1 MISLLAV
8 IFSCMKRKLDK
19 QFLWRQYTVIYFKF
33 IKKQETGNVFPHRNG
48 VISKVWLKPKVQ
60 TNKFYQ
66 FYFTERQSSYIIT
79 CKNFKFLKASV
90 KYYTQFP
97 YTAGS
102 KARKELTQLLSLKE
116 TYNGELL
123 YRASILQVYALKM
136 LWLLTV

>member
-1 MISLLAV
+1 MTKKPDIKS
-8 IFSCMKRKLDK
+8 K
-19 QFLWRQYTVIYFKF
+19 Q
-33 IKKQETGNVFPHRNG
+33 IKY
-48 VISKVWLKPKVQ
+48 
-60 TNKFYQ
+60 YQ
-66 FYFTERQSSYIIT
+66 FYFIESQSAYIIT

-116 TYNGELL
+116 TYNGKLL
-123 YRASILQVYALKM
+123 YSPNILQIYALKM

>member
-1 MISLLAV
+1 MTPKNLNTKSKHILSILL
-8 IFSCMKRKLDK
+8 
-19 QFLWRQYTVIYFKF
+19 FK
-33 IKKQETGNVFPHRNG
+33 T
-48 VISKVWLKPKVQ
+48 
-60 TNKFYQ
+60 
-66 FYFTERQSSYIIT
+66 QSSYIIT

-123 YRASILQVYALKM
+123 RQR
-136 LWLLTV
+136 